1 LLQLRID
8 ERGHGQISFTD
19 FEKLFGDEG
28 VKAFFE
34 ALQIG
39 AVDAWTLF
47 TTLETWTEN
56 KLAND
61 CASALVGVVCVSVHV
76 FAMYFGS
83 SLDMLR
89 TRTIIKG
96 FTGI

>member
-1 LLQLRID
+1 MVCHCFRID

-47 TTLETWTEN
+47 TTLETCREKTGE
-56 KLAND
+56 LAPV
-61 CASALVGVVCVSVHV
+61 SWSFVCGSVNV
-76 FAMYFGS
+76 FACIS
-83 SLDMLR
+83 DHH
-89 TRTIIKG
+89 
-96 FTGI
+96 

>member
-1 LLQLRID
+1 MLPYSSLLRID

-34 ALQIG
+34 SLQIG

-47 TTLETWTEN
+47 TLWRLVPRFASRKLSNQLGQIFGIYATSKLCHGERVDLSLVLET
-56 KLAND
+56 
-61 CASALVGVVCVSVHV
+61 
-76 FAMYFGS
+76 
-83 SLDMLR
+83 
-89 TRTIIKG
+89 
-96 FTGI
+96 

>member
-1 LLQLRID
+1 MLPHSSLLRID

-34 ALQIG
+34 SLQIG

-47 TTLETWTEN
+47 TTLETCPKVCEQKAVQSAW
-56 KLAND
+56 ANFRYIRYLQ
-61 CASALVGVVCVSVHV
+61 AVP
-76 FAMYFGS
+76 
-83 SLDMLR
+83 R
-89 TRTIIKG
+89 
-96 FTGI
+96 